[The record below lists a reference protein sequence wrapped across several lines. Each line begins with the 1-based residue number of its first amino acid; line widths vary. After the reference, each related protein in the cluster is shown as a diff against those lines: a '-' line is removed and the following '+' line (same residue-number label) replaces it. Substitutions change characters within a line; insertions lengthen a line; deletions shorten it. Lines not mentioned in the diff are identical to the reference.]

1 MGGPS
6 TADLDMLSQSD
17 TSNRHCSVITKSAG
31 KPSAKKNPIRKTVLP
46 PFTVDFMEDEAERS
60 ESMGVL
66 NVKKASNGK
75 LDESVTKKEEEKT
88 KGEGSK
94 NAEVASVLGKKK

>member
-1 MGGPS
+1 
-6 TADLDMLSQSD
+6 
-17 TSNRHCSVITKSAG
+17 
-31 KPSAKKNPIRKTVLP
+31 
-46 PFTVDFMEDEAERS
+46 MEDEAERS

-75 LDESVTKKEEEKT
+75 LDESVTKKEEEKI
-88 KGEGSK
+88 KAERSK

>member
-1 MGGPS
+1 MGPS
-6 TADLDMLSQSD
+6 TAADLDMLSQSD

-66 NVKKASNGK
+66 NIKKTSNEN
-75 LDESVTKKEEEKT
+75 LD
-88 KGEGSK
+88 
-94 NAEVASVLGKKK
+94 